1 MQTLE
6 KTGQKSTDENYSY
19 NITPRQTGDT
29 AEYFVCYE
37 AARRGAE
44 VFYNNGSRGQTDLIL
59 KINGQLYE
67 INVKSDTFVKGSWG
81 AYNAGPSNVKA
92 PVWPVCVTP
101 YPEGYSAR
109 WPRKHGGDSKK
120 IGVRCP
126 PGLEDFWS

>member
-1 MQTLE
+1 MPTLE
-6 KTGQKSTDENYSY
+6 KTGPKSTDEKLSKS
-19 NITPRQTGDT
+19 RQGDI
-29 AEYFVCYE
+29 AEHFVCYE

>member
-6 KTGQKSTDENYSY
+6 KTGPKSIDEKLS
-19 NITPRQTGDT
+19 PSRQGDI

-44 VFYNNGSRGQTDLIL
+44 VFYNNGSCGQADLIL
-59 KINGQLYE
+59 KINDQLYE
-67 INVKSDTFVKGSWG
+67 INVKTDTFFNGKWG
-81 AYNAGPSNVKA
+81 AYASGPSHVKA

-101 YPEGYSAR
+101 HAEGYKAR
-109 WPRKHGGDSKK
+109 WPNNRGKSSNQND
-120 IGVRCP
+120 VRCP